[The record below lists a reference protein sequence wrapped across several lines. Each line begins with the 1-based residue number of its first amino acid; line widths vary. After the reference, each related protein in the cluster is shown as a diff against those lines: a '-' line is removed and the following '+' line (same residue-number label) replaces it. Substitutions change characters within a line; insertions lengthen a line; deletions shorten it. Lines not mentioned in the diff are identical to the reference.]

1 MLGNDANI
9 EFYQVSER
17 YLCSFIPRKLK
28 NNLKFPTPDSLN
40 NENIGFYG
48 GYLFIYNRAF
58 LNAANNIL
66 GSYISS
72 IKMISIYIYIYIYI
86 LELKDKYER
95 TL

>member
-48 GYLFIYNRAF
+48 GYLFIIERF
-58 LNAANNIL
+58 LMLQI
-66 GSYISS
+66 
-72 IKMISIYIYIYIYI
+72 IYWDRIYQA
-86 LELKDKYER
+86 LR
-95 TL
+95 